1 MTAGHLLILF
11 LPDRTTPGT
20 LTTVMRKHPVQYV
33 EGCVETAVRARYDGR
48 RGVLL
53 TVVDWA
59 PDTITRP
66 ARGAERVTLPPSVVD
81 LLRDVSACTAEAFDC
96 AVVPPGGSL
105 PYAAEVDFE
114 HLREPLAVGC
124 RYSVRPA
131 PLVGM
136 GARP

>member
-1 MTAGHLLILF
+1 VTSGHLLILF

-20 LTTVMRKHPVQYV
+20 LTTVMRKHPLQYV

-59 PDTITRP
+59 PTAIVRP
-66 ARGAERVTLPPSVVD
+66 ARGAHRITLPPEALA
-81 LLRDVSACTAEAFDC
+81 LLDGVAACTTEPYEC
-96 AVVPPGGSL
+96 AIITPGGAL
-105 PYAAEVDFE
+105 PYAAEIGAE
-114 HLREPLAVGC
+114 RLREPLAAGC
-124 RYSVRPA
+124 RYTVRPEA
-131 PLVGM
+131 P